1 MRKLKRW
8 LYDRFLPAWCRDD
21 LMRANELLS
30 AKVQAQAMEIE
41 RLEAYIDGV
50 HAAQRRQP
58 RIVINCKEVSKP

>member
-8 LYDRFLPAWCRDD
+8 LYERFLPAWCRDD
-21 LMRANELLS
+21 LMKANDLLS
-30 AKVQAQAMEIE
+30 AKVQEQEREIE
-41 RLEAYIDGV
+41 RLNAYIDGL

>member
-8 LYDRFLPAWCRDD
+8 LYERFLPAWCRDD

-30 AKVQAQAMEIE
+30 AKVQAQAREIE

-58 RIVINCKEVSKP
+58 RIVINRKEVSKP

>member
-30 AKVQAQAMEIE
+30 AKVQAQAREIE

-50 HAAQRRQP
+50 HATQRRQP

>member
-8 LYDRFLPAWCRDD
+8 LYERFLPAWCRDD

-30 AKVQAQAMEIE
+30 AKVQAQAREIE
-41 RLEAYIDGV
+41 RLESYIDGV

>member
-30 AKVQAQAMEIE
+30 AKVQAQAGEIE

>member
-8 LYDRFLPAWCRDD
+8 LYDRCLPAWCRDD

-30 AKVQAQAMEIE
+30 AKVQAQAREIE